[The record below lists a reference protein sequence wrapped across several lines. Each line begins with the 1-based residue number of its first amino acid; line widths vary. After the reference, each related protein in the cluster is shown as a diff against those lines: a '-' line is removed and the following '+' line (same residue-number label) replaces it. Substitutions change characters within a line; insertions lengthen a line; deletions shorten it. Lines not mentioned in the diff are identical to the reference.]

1 MCVCEP
7 LHVTELEPFCLVM
20 SKWPRILRES
30 RESGSALNISSRPVK
45 TNSVCVL
52 QCCEVHDISS
62 YSSSKTL
69 KTDSLLKTGN
79 SCQFHNQVFIEIA
92 VLFTCA
98 SFQALKHNGL
108 HGTNEWR
115 SAHWLC
121 YSNEPPRC
129 LQSLGFEWTAK
140 VCAIFIYFKTNICFN
155 ITHINLSCSTL
166 ETASDENLKIF
177 SAIDQ
182 GASYVCLNI
191 MLCFGFPIAWYSAYA
206 CVILSRWCACTEA
219 IAQVQWCL

>member
-7 LHVTELEPFCLVM
+7 LHARELKPFCLVM
-20 SKWPRILRES
+20 SKWPCILRES

-45 TNSVCVL
+45 TNSVGVL
-52 QCCEVHDISS
+52 QRCEMHDISS

-69 KTDSLLKTGN
+69 RTDSLLKTGN

-98 SFQALKHNGL
+98 SFWALKHNGL
-108 HGTNEWR
+108 HETNERR

-140 VCAIFIYFKTNICFN
+140 VCTKLIYFKTNMF
-155 ITHINLSCSTL
+155 
-166 ETASDENLKIF
+166 
-177 SAIDQ
+177 
-182 GASYVCLNI
+182 
-191 MLCFGFPIAWYSAYA
+191 
-206 CVILSRWCACTEA
+206 
-219 IAQVQWCL
+219 

>member
-7 LHVTELEPFCLVM
+7 LHVRELKPFCLVM
-20 SKWPRILRES
+20 SKWPCILRES

-45 TNSVCVL
+45 TNSVGVL
-52 QCCEVHDISS
+52 QRWEMHDFSS

-69 KTDSLLKTGN
+69 RTDSLLKTGN

-98 SFQALKHNGL
+98 SFWALKHNGL
-108 HGTNEWR
+108 HETNERR

-140 VCAIFIYFKTNICFN
+140 VCTKLIYFKTNMF
-155 ITHINLSCSTL
+155 
-166 ETASDENLKIF
+166 
-177 SAIDQ
+177 
-182 GASYVCLNI
+182 
-191 MLCFGFPIAWYSAYA
+191 
-206 CVILSRWCACTEA
+206 
-219 IAQVQWCL
+219 